1 MTTGMGLKIEI
12 LASSDVRRAL
22 TPEGDLRGDV
32 AFQNDV
38 NALLAR
44 VEQMSVPWRALAEGM
59 PSAVPQRVVAG
70 LPMGLPTPLRTHT
83 LDGIGL
89 APLVIS
95 KVPTKVSS
103 KVSKVSTNV
112 SSNVAAAPRT
122 TASRRVGR
130 S

>member
-44 VEQMSVPWRALAEGM
+44 VEQMSVPWRALSDGTPGA
-59 PSAVPQRVVAG
+59 APQRVVADATPLPRVVG
-70 LPMGLPTPLRTHT
+70 LPMGLPTPMRTRT

-95 KVPTKVSS
+95 KA
-103 KVSKVSTNV
+103 
-112 SSNVAAAPRT
+112 VAKAPRT
-122 TASRRVGR
+122 TARRAGR

>member
-44 VEQMSVPWRALAEGM
+44 VEQMSVPWRALSDGT
-59 PSAVPQRVVAG
+59 PSAPPQRVVADATP
-70 LPMGLPTPLRTHT
+70 LPRRIMGLPTPTRTRT

-89 APLVIS
+89 APLV
-95 KVPTKVSS
+95 VA
-103 KVSKVSTNV
+103 
-112 SSNVAAAPRT
+112 NVARA
-122 TASRRVGR
+122 TAVRRAGR
-130 S
+130 